1 MTAFLA
7 AALVLA
13 VTPGPGIF
21 YVLARSLGE
30 GTRVGVRSSLGT
42 GLGGLCHVVGAALGL
57 STLLMTS
64 ATAFEVVRYAGAC
77 YLVFLGVRTLLGLRE
92 AEAETPRAHAGGAFR
107 QGVMT
112 ELLNPKTALFF
123 LTFLPQFAQPE
134 RGLVALQLLALGTL
148 SVALNSSADLVVA
161 ALGGRARS
169 GLRAGSRW
177 VRRQRA
183 LSGVALIALGGYAAA
198 TDSRRAGGGTLALA
212 DRRQA
217 GRRGAAGPV
226 ATARRPRARPRPPG
240 RCGPRRP
247 SSPIRAAGRSP
258 SSGPAR

>member
-42 GLGGLCHVVGAALGL
+42 GLGGLCHVVAAALGL

-92 AEAETPRAHAGGAFR
+92 AGGGDAARAR
-107 QGVMT
+107 RRR
-112 ELLNPKTALFF
+112 
-123 LTFLPQFAQPE
+123 LPPGRADRAAQPQD
-134 RGLVALQLLALGTL
+134 GALLPDLPAA
-148 SVALNSSADLVVA
+148 VRSA
-161 ALGGRARS
+161 
-169 GLRAGSRW
+169 
-177 VRRQRA
+177 
-183 LSGVALIALGGYAAA
+183 
-198 TDSRRAGGGTLALA
+198 
-212 DRRQA
+212 
-217 GRRGAAGPV
+217 
-226 ATARRPRARPRPPG
+226 RARPRR
-240 RCGPRRP
+240 RCSCWRWARSASRSTRRRTSWWRRSAAAPAAACAPARAGSGASARCRAWRSSRWAGTPRRP
-247 SSPIRAAGRSP
+247 IAGEGCRRRHPRVGTPAAGRP
-258 SSGPAR
+258 PKAGPPAEGRMVSGR